1 MSESTMM
8 YRKVK
13 CLVCEYEQ
21 TDSVSYYRH
30 AKMWKANHDLEKCL
44 AIRKTKKADLLSS
57 MFSESLDSLS
67 NLTIVK

>member
-1 MSESTMM
+1 MTTMW
-8 YRKVK
+8 RKVK
-13 CLVCEYEQ
+13 CTVCEYEQ
-21 TDSVSYYRH
+21 TDSVSYYLH
-30 AKMWKANHDLEKCL
+30 AKAWKANHNLEKCL